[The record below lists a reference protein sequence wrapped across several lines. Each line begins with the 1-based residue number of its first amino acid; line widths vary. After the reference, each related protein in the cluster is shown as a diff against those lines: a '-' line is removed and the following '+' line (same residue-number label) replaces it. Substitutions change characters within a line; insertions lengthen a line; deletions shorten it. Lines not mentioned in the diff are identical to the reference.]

1 VVRRRRFY
9 VAAVLGAVCL
19 AVLAAGCGG
28 SSNTAAAPAATTT
41 GTTTTTPGGGGPNGA
56 AFQAYRD
63 CLSAHGVTLPARPG
77 GGPGGGTPPAG
88 GGQPP
93 ANGTPP
99 AGGGPPGGRFGN
111 LTPKQQAAMTA
122 CQSKR
127 PAGGGFGGR
136 GGNANGG
143 QQNPAFAKYTACLK
157 SHGVTFGS
165 TSPSSSTFTKAVA
178 ACKNLLPSSTG
189 GSVNGGTTTTQ

>member
-1 VVRRRRFY
+1 VVKRNY
-9 VAAVLGAVCL
+9 IYIVAALGALCV

-28 SSNTAAAPAATTT
+28 SSSVAAPAAAGT
-41 GTTTTTPGGGGPNGA
+41 GTTTTAPAGGGGPNGA

-77 GGPGGGTPPAG
+77 GGPGGGGGTPPAG

-93 ANGTPP
+93 NGTPP
-99 AGGGPPGGRFGN
+99 AGGGGAGGRFGN

-127 PAGGGFGGR
+127 PAGGFGGR

-165 TSPSSSTFTKAVA
+165 TSATSSAFTKATA
-178 ACKNLLPSSTG
+178 ACKSLLPSSTG
-189 GSVNGGTTTTQ
+189 GPVNGGTTTTG

>member
-1 VVRRRRFY
+1 L
-9 VAAVLGAVCL
+9 AAALGALCL

-28 SSNTAAAPAATTT
+28 SSNAAAGAASTTT
-41 GTTTTTPGGGGPNGA
+41 GTTTTAPGGGGGNA
-56 AFQAYRD
+56 ATFQAFRD
-63 CLSAHGVTLPARPG
+63 CLTQHGVTLPARPG
-77 GGPGGGTPPAG
+77 GGQGGTPPAG

-93 ANGTPP
+93 ANGAPP
-99 AGGGPPGGRFGN
+99 SGGRFGN
-111 LTPKQQAAMTA
+111 LTPKQQQAMTA
-122 CQSKR
+122 CQSLR

-165 TSPSSSTFTKAVA
+165 TSSSSSAFTKATA
-178 ACKNLLPSSTG
+178 ACKSLLPSGTG
-189 GSVNGGTTTTQ
+189 GSANGGTTTTTP